1 MNYTQNYQL
10 PQWVETD
17 RILMDDFNDSYEKLD
32 AALKTNADGLSA
44 NSAAIAANDAQ
55 HSGFGNCQLYTAS
68 YVGTGAT
75 GYETPNTLTFPSQ
88 PLVVFIA
95 PAAGSESAFLLAVQ
109 GMPSAYTQAR
119 SGDLNQFSWSGNTLS
134 WYTNTAGGAQM
145 NTSGVTYRVA
155 APLDKDAA

>member
-17 RILMDDFNDSYEKLD
+17 RILMDDFNDMTSAID
-32 AALKTNADGLSA
+32 AALKTNADGL
-44 NSAAIAANDAQ
+44 AAEEAAREAAVA
-55 HSGFGNCQLYTAS
+55 SKGNCQLYTAS

-155 APLDKDAA
+155 ALLDKDAA